1 MQKHGRSPLL
11 SPIRHIRTQKSPIQT
26 QLPAIPSS
34 PKAKPSFQALKEGI
48 KKLEDF
54 GFRAESTLSLPP
66 RLTLLSEQP
75 SDHPSKPLLHVTDF
89 WSSRQQMEFLNKT
102 GLKQA
107 QRVRERQERREA
119 FVTSLERVEEGRE
132 NDLEYERLMADVNPA
147 EAAKFY
153 AAGHRGKLLKQLRNQ
168 VAVNSPGLT
177 R

>member
-1 MQKHGRSPLL
+1 MRKHGKSPLL
-11 SPIRHIRTQKSPIQT
+11 SPIRHIPIQKSPS
-26 QLPAIPSS
+26 QLPKIPHS
-34 PKAKPSFQALKEGI
+34 PKAKPSSQALKEGI
-48 KKLEDF
+48 RTLEDF
-54 GFRAESTLSLPP
+54 GFRAESSLSLPP

-89 WSSRQQMEFLNKT
+89 WSSRQQMEFLKKT

-132 NDLEYERLMADVNPA
+132 NDFEYERLMAEENPV
-147 EAAKFY
+147 EATKLY
-153 AAGHRGKLLKQLRNQ
+153 AAGHHGKLLKQLRNQ
-168 VAVNSPGLT
+168 VTVNSPGLT